1 MINVRRIKSCD
12 LPLPSRGTEEA
23 AGLDLAANRTVFIQ
37 PGEQYVMGTGFCFEL
52 PLGTVGLIWQRSSM
66 AKKQIDTRAGVIDSD
81 YRGEV
86 KVVLRNESKK
96 QVCITKGERIAQ
108 MLVQP
113 VSLHDCQEVETLND
127 TRRGDGGFGSTGE

>member
-1 MINVRRIKSCD
+1 MINVRRIKDCD
-12 LPLPSRGTEEA
+12 LPLPSRGSEEA
-23 AGLDLAANRTVFIQ
+23 AGLDLAATKTVFIQ

-52 PLGTVGLIWQRSSM
+52 PFGTVGLIWQRSSM

-86 KVVLRNESKK
+86 KVVLRNESKS
-96 QVCITKGERIAQ
+96 QVCIKKGERIAQ

-113 VSLHDCQEVETLND
+113 VSHRDCREVETLND
-127 TRRGDGGFGSTGE
+127 TRRGDGGFGSTGD